1 MKKFILTILLTVTA
15 MTMMAVPAKREQW
28 KTLTL
33 QDGTEVRATLVGD
46 EHGHFWKAE
55 NGQAYA
61 ERGGVWVAVDG
72 QQIIKKAKARRAKV
86 NAQRVKRRTFG
97 HPTTILGKKKAI
109 MILVNF
115 KDKSFQSSHDNALF
129 NRIANEEGFSEG
141 NFKGSMA
148 DYFKAQSR
156 GKFELDF
163 DIVGPVTVT
172 KKYSYYGEN
181 DDAGSDKHAGEMV
194 CEAVE
199 LAKNEVQDW
208 TPYDWD
214 DDGYVDQVYLVYAGK
229 GAADGG
235 ADDTIWPHAYDLTDA
250 HYYGDRR

>member
-15 MTMMAVPAKREQW
+15 MTMMAVPAKRGQW

-55 NGQAYA
+55 NGQAYIKQ
-61 ERGGVWVAVDG
+61 GGVYVAVEA
-72 QQIIKKAKARRAKV
+72 QQIIQRAKVRRAKV
-86 NAQRVKRRTFG
+86 NAQRVQRRTFG

-163 DIVGPVTVT
+163 DVVGPVTVS
-172 KKYSYYGEN
+172 KEYSYYGEN
-181 DDAGSDKHAGEMV
+181 DDAGSDK
-194 CEAVE
+194 
-199 LAKNEVQDW
+199 
-208 TPYDWD
+208 
-214 DDGYVDQVYLVYAGK
+214 YAGR
-229 GAADGG
+229 DG
-235 ADDTIWPHAYDLTDA
+235 L
-250 HYYGDRR
+250 